1 MWYQSEGPAG
11 YGDCSDLIKVSIFR
25 HLSTS
30 TALVGTLSE
39 KTVESTG
46 YGDQMKTE
54 NLMWKRL
61 IWPIL
66 DNSRVI
72 ILFSCNL
79 FLMLVLM
86 FSSCNCVLLTNDKF
100 ASLKYD
106 SS

>member
-46 YGDQMKTE
+46 YGDQMKTVWLNVE
-54 NLMWKRL
+54 KANLA
-61 IWPIL
+61 
-66 DNSRVI
+66 N
-72 ILFSCNL
+72 FG
-79 FLMLVLM
+79 
-86 FSSCNCVLLTNDKF
+86 
-100 ASLKYD
+100 
-106 SS
+106 